1 MEKNTTILEIE
12 DIHTYYGRSH
22 ILQGVSLYVEAGEPV
37 SILGRNGVGKTT
49 TLRTIIGLSPPQ
61 SGSIKFKGQQ
71 TSKWPPHK
79 ISRLGVAY
87 VPAERD
93 VFPGLNVEENL
104 SIASRRSDGKE
115 SWNLARIYEHFPL
128 LQERCKQEAST
139 LSGGEQQ
146 LLAIA
151 RAIMSNPQLM
161 LLDEPSE
168 GLSPV
173 MIKKVSEVIQYCI
186 ASGITVLLVEQNYRM
201 ALQIASRHYLM
212 GNKGVIAKT
221 ASSEELTAD
230 PQIIQDHLSV

>member
-61 SGSIKFKGQQ
+61 SGSITFKGQQ

-128 LQERCKQEAST
+128 LQERRKQEAST

>member
-1 MEKNTTILEIE
+1 MEKNKTILEVD

-128 LQERCKQEAST
+128 LQERRKQEAST